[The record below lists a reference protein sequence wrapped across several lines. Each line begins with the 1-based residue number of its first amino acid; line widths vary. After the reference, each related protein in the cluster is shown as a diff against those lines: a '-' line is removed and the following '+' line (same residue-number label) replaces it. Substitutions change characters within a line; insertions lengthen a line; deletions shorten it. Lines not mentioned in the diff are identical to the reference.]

1 MATNIFQRLNELN
14 SLGLITDRTQADV
27 DYALELQREAIHTNE
42 NLRGAYNASDRNRV
56 AAAINGLVNIL
67 RDTGYSSSG
76 QFTHVKSNW
85 SEGDIVKVNDNL
97 DVLESMRE
105 LQRLLP
111 EISLEIP
118 TTLDSFTW
126 QMANALERILF
137 DMIDIFNMLADM
149 WLWCGEGYAGYDFEE
164 HRLDDHWIHD

>member
-14 SLGLITDRTQADV
+14 RLGLITDRTQADV

-42 NLRGAYNASDRNRV
+42 NLRGAYNASDKNRV
-56 AAAINGLVNIL
+56 AAAINGLINIL
-67 RDTGYSSSG
+67 RDTGYSGSG
-76 QFTHVKSNW
+76 QFEHVKSNW
-85 SEGDIVKVNDNL
+85 REGDIVKAADNAE
-97 DVLESMRE
+97 VIESMRE
-105 LQRLLP
+105 LQRVLP

-118 TTLDSFTW
+118 TNLDALTW
-126 QMANALERILF
+126 QMANAIERILF

-164 HRLDDHWIHD
+164 HRLDDHWITN